1 MGAARGE
8 AWLRRP
14 GARGRTVPA
23 TFPEDCTFPR
33 AYPTSS
39 LHQCLTRPGA
49 GILHPAWCGWLAGWL
64 LGAGGRTGAHPWA
77 LRCARTWGGVNLQWR
92 SQGTRHGDPTYFPAV
107 IREPWALQSL
117 GHVRVCLGPAFSCGL
132 GIADVAR
139 SVGQPNDQINTCPWE
154 GCSGRNRSHR
164 QGSRG
169 GTPTPDHAP
178 APWPHRDTEKFCLTQ
193 LKIRS
198 GDCRGRCRL
207 LGEEAGQQGKGP
219 TQRLVL
225 VSSCR
230 TARLYPLHSYS
241 QTVYCRPVCFPG
253 LSRSQPSRPQL
264 LPSPWAEMSPVG
276 SIYQHQQVAVGKC
289 HCPPGVLVRA
299 CPAALPEVDSGMVNA
314 GSGRLAPLLI
324 TQPLRLSF
332 PSVTW

>member
-1 MGAARGE
+1 MSLGGVFREKQEPQTGLPRGHPHT
-8 AWLRRP
+8 RSRS
-14 GARGRTVPA
+14 
-23 TFPEDCTFPR
+23 C
-33 AYPTSS
+33 S
-39 LHQCLTRPGA
+39 LASQRHRE
-49 GILHPAWCGWLAGWL
+49 ILPHPAENTKWGLQGTLQAAGR
-64 LGAGGRTGAHPWA
+64 GGR
-77 LRCARTWGGVNLQWR
+77 
-92 SQGTRHGDPTYFPAV
+92 S
-107 IREPWALQSL
+107 
-117 GHVRVCLGPAFSCGL
+117 
-132 GIADVAR
+132 
-139 SVGQPNDQINTCPWE
+139 
-154 GCSGRNRSHR
+154 
-164 QGSRG
+164 
-169 GTPTPDHAP
+169 
-178 APWPHRDTEKFCLTQ
+178 
-193 LKIRS
+193 
-198 GDCRGRCRL
+198 
-207 LGEEAGQQGKGP
+207 AGQGP
-219 TQRLVL
+219 DSASCPC
-225 VSSCR
+225 SSCR